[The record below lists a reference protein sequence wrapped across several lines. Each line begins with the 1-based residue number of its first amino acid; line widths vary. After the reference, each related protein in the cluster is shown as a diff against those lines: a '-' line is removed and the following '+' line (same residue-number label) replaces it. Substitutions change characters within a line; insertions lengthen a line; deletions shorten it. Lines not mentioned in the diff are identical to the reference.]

1 MATAAMISLSCSK
14 VNTTWSL
21 VLTRNWTPVAEFE
34 SHIKNHLNSYKDFAR
49 NRMISREIKTKITSR
64 KKRVKENYD
73 SWLDHQVEKIVP
85 VNSLV
90 LTRESNPGHEIRIS

>member
-1 MATAAMISLSCSK
+1 
-14 VNTTWSL
+14 
-21 VLTRNWTPVAEFE
+21 
-34 SHIKNHLNSYKDFAR
+34 
-49 NRMISREIKTKITSR
+49 MISREIKTKITSR

-90 LTRESNPGHEIRIS
+90 LTRESNPGHEIRIP